1 MARQKRDPTGITGQ
15 GLGSSFSEFFRG
27 QGDDDSYIEQLGRG
41 LTKVPG
47 KAQEFLS
54 QDIGDIAEDVTD
66 FGVAFGQEVA
76 KQAKENPL
84 KFVAETFTPYGYAVS
99 AKETRDLL
107 EQADTLRAQ
116 GQVEQAEGLEALST
130 VALLDL
136 VPGGRLFRKA
146 ADRMGIES
154 PIPPD
159 QTSGFPIPEPGKTFK
174 SGIETLEL
182 KQSMRPEEFQNWL
195 KNQPKKFKEQAQQA
209 AKEATVTRFKK
220 GKESQIIDKDKFKD
234 ALLASDFAK
243 DIYATEKPG
252 QGVMAGFDNPHRVNQ
267 DLATNYGNQSI
278 ISVFRGPESVIKETG
293 MRRTVLESLFN
304 DAGPVSQFLRKAAD
318 EPGTGGE
325 ELDRYR
331 NLDLTPEKIIE
342 ELRQSNLEGLNEVY
356 RPVVEQILD
365 TTEFK
370 NKLKEALYGRRVRYF
385 NDDFVA
391 VPRLLDL
398 TEGSP
403 DSDEFFARIRNITEE
418 FDQGAS
424 VKFFG
429 ANERVASTL
438 PLFSRKRDVGLSPQD
453 AAAVK
458 FVAEKEGLTN
468 LSTYMDEQVG
478 FLTEIYDSLN
488 KDPAARNAFDRENV
502 AGFENV
508 RDSSRD
514 LLPELTGEQFDAI
527 YKNTL
532 KTLKENPTSATA
544 LTYGSGR
551 AFQLAFNKIIK
562 NELGYIDGEFY
573 STGVGGPVNTPQGLR
588 TGGTGAVGDVGTLI
602 GSPVIQSF
610 DSSPPGIPVSES
622 ARFYSEAIDDV
633 EADVIGLTTDHS
645 EFAPSSPFVQAN
657 HIGFARSTDNFVFLS
672 EKLKYAFDEDDIG
685 KDILVDQQDLPRSAI
700 RGDDVNQV
708 DTSYTGPTDET
719 ALVLPGRHI
728 SEYQPDIRGSGT
740 QIGSYKEV
748 EQGREISMNMNKI
761 TGDDARLRQQ
771 LFRDGQFLGGSFEKS
786 AMALDEIINNI
797 DLLIDNRNVNVK
809 KLNNLH
815 ITAVKMSDRGEFFGR
830 EGDRRDA
837 PLVVPLVFADIRKTG
852 VKSQYQDDIQTVKD
866 GLEDF
871 KQDFEELASG
881 NLTLKGAEAFYK
893 RFLSTERKLGD
904 NLKTRQDIR
913 KAAAMRF
920 DDPTEIGRRNLDSD
934 SFFGALERLNYFISR
949 PGKRTDP
956 QRMKNVVNYFTDER
970 ILNMNPVDVEKL
982 YDPDLLLGDYADS
995 TNVLSPDEI
1004 IARRA
1009 SETRMEPEEG
1019 AEKTFFQNYEKY
1031 ISAPEGANEI
1041 FPGYIQDETLT
1052 KKKLIKGSIISTIRN
1067 QPDARAIASPAVR
1080 RDLRD
1085 TYSPELD
1092 GPDDE
1097 LNNAIN
1103 PKYIYTAPS
1112 GGNRGPFSPFGN
1124 TPDASDAIKPQVYR
1138 ELHKVH
1144 QSVVA
1149 EINADLPWAE
1159 KGVVPEGKPRFYADI
1174 LPTGR
1179 IDYATKEARGD
1190 RNKPLALRVRPVIR
1204 WDKEAADVFKDN
1216 PMTFKDG
1223 GLVSLPKMAPGLEP
1237 LLRKY
1242 RREGTLSHFI

>member
-107 EQADTLRAQ
+107 EKADTLRAQ

-195 KNQPKKFKEQAQQA
+195 KNQPKKFKDQAQQA
-209 AKEATVTRFKK
+209 AEQATVTRFKK

-252 QGVMAGFDNPHRVNQ
+252 QGEYAGFDNPHRVNQ
-267 DLATNYGNQSI
+267 VLETNYGNQSV
-278 ISVFRGPESVIKETG
+278 ISVFRGPESVIQETG

-318 EPGTGGE
+318 EPGAGGE
-325 ELDRYR
+325 ELDRFATD
-331 NLDLTPEKIIE
+331 LSLTPEKIIE

-468 LSTYMDEQVG
+468 LSTYIDEQVG

-488 KDPAARNAFDRENV
+488 KDP
-502 AGFENV
+502 
-508 RDSSRD
+508 
-514 LLPELTGEQFDAI
+514 
-527 YKNTL
+527 
-532 KTLKENPTSATA
+532 TA
-544 LTYGSGR
+544 
-551 AFQLAFNKIIK
+551 
-562 NELGYIDGEFY
+562 
-573 STGVGGPVNTPQGLR
+573 
-588 TGGTGAVGDVGTLI
+588 
-602 GSPVIQSF
+602 
-610 DSSPPGIPVSES
+610 
-622 ARFYSEAIDDV
+622 
-633 EADVIGLTTDHS
+633 
-645 EFAPSSPFVQAN
+645 
-657 HIGFARSTDNFVFLS
+657 
-672 EKLKYAFDEDDIG
+672 
-685 KDILVDQQDLPRSAI
+685 
-700 RGDDVNQV
+700 
-708 DTSYTGPTDET
+708 
-719 ALVLPGRHI
+719 
-728 SEYQPDIRGSGT
+728 
-740 QIGSYKEV
+740 
-748 EQGREISMNMNKI
+748 
-761 TGDDARLRQQ
+761 
-771 LFRDGQFLGGSFEKS
+771 
-786 AMALDEIINNI
+786 
-797 DLLIDNRNVNVK
+797 
-809 KLNNLH
+809 
-815 ITAVKMSDRGEFFGR
+815 
-830 EGDRRDA
+830 
-837 PLVVPLVFADIRKTG
+837 
-852 VKSQYQDDIQTVKD
+852 
-866 GLEDF
+866 
-871 KQDFEELASG
+871 
-881 NLTLKGAEAFYK
+881 
-893 RFLSTERKLGD
+893 
-904 NLKTRQDIR
+904 
-913 KAAAMRF
+913 
-920 DDPTEIGRRNLDSD
+920 
-934 SFFGALERLNYFISR
+934 
-949 PGKRTDP
+949 
-956 QRMKNVVNYFTDER
+956 
-970 ILNMNPVDVEKL
+970 
-982 YDPDLLLGDYADS
+982 
-995 TNVLSPDEI
+995 
-1004 IARRA
+1004 
-1009 SETRMEPEEG
+1009 
-1019 AEKTFFQNYEKY
+1019 
-1031 ISAPEGANEI
+1031 
-1041 FPGYIQDETLT
+1041 
-1052 KKKLIKGSIISTIRN
+1052 
-1067 QPDARAIASPAVR
+1067 
-1080 RDLRD
+1080 
-1085 TYSPELD
+1085 
-1092 GPDDE
+1092 
-1097 LNNAIN
+1097 
-1103 PKYIYTAPS
+1103 
-1112 GGNRGPFSPFGN
+1112 
-1124 TPDASDAIKPQVYR
+1124 
-1138 ELHKVH
+1138 
-1144 QSVVA
+1144 
-1149 EINADLPWAE
+1149 
-1159 KGVVPEGKPRFYADI
+1159 
-1174 LPTGR
+1174 
-1179 IDYATKEARGD
+1179 
-1190 RNKPLALRVRPVIR
+1190 
-1204 WDKEAADVFKDN
+1204 
-1216 PMTFKDG
+1216 
-1223 GLVSLPKMAPGLEP
+1223 
-1237 LLRKY
+1237 
-1242 RREGTLSHFI
+1242 